1 MFRLRWLVLVALLA
15 CRVASV
21 SAQSPQL
28 IAETEPLTAVEQ
40 QKLFHLPPGFVI
52 ELVAAEPDVRKPM
65 NLKFDAAGRLFF
77 TQSVEYPWP
86 VAANRRGQDTIRVM
100 TDTNGDGMPDKTEVF
115 ADGLNIPIGI
125 TPVYGGVL
133 GFSIPTLNF
142 FPDPKGEL
150 WANSREEYY
159 GNFGFRD
166 THGMCSSLNWWID
179 GWVYGCHGFSN
190 ESTVKGQDGQPILM
204 SSGNTYRLR
213 PDGSHIEYYSHGQVN
228 PFGMC
233 LDPLGNVYT
242 SDCHTRPAYLL
253 VRGAWYPM
261 FGRPHDGL
269 GFGPELMQHAH
280 GSTGIAGVVYYAAEQ
295 FPEEYRNNLFI
306 GNPVT
311 GRINRDTLEWTGSTA
326 KAIEQPDFL
335 TCDDQWFRPVDIQL
349 GPDGALYVADFYNR
363 IIGHYEVPLLHP
375 GRDRERGRIWRIRYV
390 GTDPNNPARIEVPA
404 DLTRATQ
411 AELIAGLGSH
421 TLPIRVQATHQLV
434 HRIGAAALQELTGLA
449 TDESASPWQRVHALW
464 VVQRLGGL
472 DEAQARKIASDPDRA
487 VRVHLV
493 KALGEQVPWT
503 EARAPLREIVEDH
516 LLSDADPFVRR
527 AAAESLGKG
536 LASESVPALIAAWK
550 AADPA
555 DALLVHTIRVS
566 LRDVLRAHPTEL
578 PKWAA
583 GDRVAVADLP
593 RISEV
598 CLAIP
603 QPEAGLFLF
612 EQTRRTPW
620 PAGQAQDYVQ
630 HAVRFIPQEQLLAME
645 TLLAVQYGSRSDEL
659 QLRVLRAAQRGTQER
674 GGKRSTLLE
683 DWAEHLAARLI
694 ASDNE
699 DTRRAGID
707 AVRDLRLAKAA
718 AELPALLA
726 ADAKYAGLK
735 PGVLDALAA
744 VGHPDVVTLATGVI
758 DGSRDTGLQQHAA
771 QVLGGMNRD
780 DSRNILL
787 DRLKTAP
794 QSLALAIARGLSVS
808 QSGGNALLAAM
819 EQGRASPRLLQD
831 KTIEERLRAARIG
844 GLDER
849 RNKLLEGLPA
859 EDERVAELTRTRRGG
874 FQQAQPSIENGRAM
888 YKQHCAACHR
898 VGNEGGKVGPELD
911 GVGLRG
917 LDRLLEDTLDP
928 SRNVDQAFRTT
939 VVAMDDGKVITG
951 LALREEGQVL
961 VLADEQGREIQLPL
975 NEIDERK
982 LVKLSPMPANVVE
995 KLTEAQY
1002 YDLLAFL
1009 LTQKVA
1015 KPAKE

>member
-1 MFRLRWLVLVALLA
+1 MLRLRWLLAVLLSMCGTAVA
-15 CRVASV
+15 VA
-21 SAQSPQL
+21 QNPQL
-28 IAETEPLTAVEQ
+28 VAETEPLTPQEQ
-40 QKLFHLPPGFVI
+40 QKKFHLPPGFVI

-86 VAANRRGQDTIRVM
+86 VASNRRGQDTIRVM
-100 TDTNGDGMPDKTEVF
+100 TDTNGDGMPDRTEVF

-142 FPDPKGEL
+142 FPDPRGEL
-150 WANSREEYY
+150 WANTREEFY

-190 ESTVKGQDGQPILM
+190 ESTVKGQDGKSINM

-213 PDGSHIEYYSHGQVN
+213 PDGSHIEYYTHGQVN

-280 GSTGIAGVVYYAAEQ
+280 GSTGIAGIVYYAADQ
-295 FPEEYRNNLFI
+295 FPGEYRDNLFI

-311 GRINRDTLEWTGSTA
+311 GRINRDTLAWTGSTA
-326 KAIEQPDFL
+326 KAIEQPDFV
-335 TCDDQWFRPVDIQL
+335 TCDDQWFRPVDVQL
-349 GPDGALYVADFYNR
+349 GPDGALYIADFYNR

-375 GRDRERGRIWRIRYV
+375 GRDRERGRIWRIRYA
-390 GTDPNNPARIEVPA
+390 GTDANQPAKIAVPS
-404 DLTRATQ
+404 DLTQATQ
-411 AELIAGLGSH
+411 AELIAALDSP

-434 HRIGAAALQELTGLA
+434 HRIGKPALPEVTQLA
-449 TDESASPWQRVHALW
+449 TNASASAQQRAHALW

-472 DEAQARKIASDPDRA
+472 DESLTKKIAADSDRA

-493 KALGEQVPWT
+493 KALGEQIPWT
-503 EARAPLREIVEDH
+503 GERAPLRGIVEHH
-516 LLSDADPFVRR
+516 LLNDADPFVRR

-536 LASESVPALIAAWK
+536 LATESVPALIAAWK
-550 AADPA
+550 SADPA

-566 LRDVLRAHPTEL
+566 LRDVLRAHPGEL
-578 PKWAA
+578 PDWAA

-593 RISEV
+593 RIAEL

-603 QPEAGLFLF
+603 QAEAGLFLF
-612 EQTRRTPW
+612 EQARRTPW

-630 HAVRFIPQEQLLAME
+630 HAVRHIPREQLPALEQLLAE
-645 TLLAVQYGSRSDEL
+645 QYRGQSDEL
-659 QLRVLRAAQRGTQER
+659 QLRVLRAAQQGTQER
-674 GGKRSTLLE
+674 GGKRSPQMA
-683 DWAEHLAARLI
+683 DWAEELAAKLI
-694 ASDNE
+694 ASDNQE
-699 DTRRAGID
+699 TQRAGID

-718 AELPALLA
+718 TQLPGLLSP
-726 ADAKYAGLK
+726 DATHPGLK
-735 PGVLDALAA
+735 PGVLDALSA
-744 VGHPDVVTLATGVI
+744 VRHPEVVSLTTTVLDTAT
-758 DGSRDTGLQQHAA
+758 DAGLQQHAA
-771 QVLGGMNRD
+771 QILGGMNRD
-780 DSRNILL
+780 DSRTILV

-794 QSLALAIARGLSVS
+794 QSLALAIARGLAVS
-808 QSGGNALLAAM
+808 QAGGEALLVAM

-831 KTIEERLRAARIG
+831 KTIEERLRGARVG

-849 RNKLLEGLPA
+849 RSKLLEGLPA
-859 EDERVAELTRTRRGG
+859 EDERVAALTMKRRAA
-874 FQQAQPSIENGRAM
+874 FQQAQPNLENGRAM

-939 VVAMDDGKVITG
+939 VVAMDDGRVVTG
-951 LALREEGQVL
+951 LALREEGEVL
-961 VLADEQGREIQLPL
+961 ILADEQGREISLPL
-975 NEIDERK
+975 REIDERK
-982 LVKLSPMPANVVE
+982 QVKLSPMPANVVE
-995 KLTEAQY
+995 KLSEAQY